1 MTSKTAILAAAVG
14 SLLVLTTTA
23 FAADER
29 NSEKC
34 YGVAKAGK
42 NDCAGAAH
50 ACAGQSSKDKRLAR
64 QGHDCVPSPRPL
76 RTRSHRI
83 VQVSVGGCDRRRI
96 GELLDIDMPGR
107 FGVALA
113 RSLLA

>member
-14 SLLVLTTTA
+14 SLFVLATTA
-23 FAADER
+23 FAADES

-50 ACAGQSSKDKRLAR
+50 ACAGQSKKDASTKEFVKVPKGTCERL
-64 QGHDCVPSPRPL
+64 
-76 RTRSHRI
+76 
-83 VQVSVGGCDRRRI
+83 VGGT
-96 GELLDIDMPGR
+96 LQ
-107 FGVALA
+107 
-113 RSLLA
+113 SK